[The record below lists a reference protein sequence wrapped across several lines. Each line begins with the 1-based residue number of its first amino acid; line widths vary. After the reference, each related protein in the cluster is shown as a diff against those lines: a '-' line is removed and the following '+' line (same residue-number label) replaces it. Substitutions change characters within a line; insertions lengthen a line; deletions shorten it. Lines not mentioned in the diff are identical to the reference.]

1 MTTPGGDDDAHRS
14 FESSYREV
22 HPRVVTAV
30 RLMTDDRDRALE
42 AADEAMVR
50 AFERWD
56 RVSRLESPRAW
67 TVRVAMNV
75 ARRRLR
81 RRAVEQRLLLRHRVS
96 TQIELEPTDTD
107 LSSTVAILAERQR
120 TAIVLRYVADL
131 KEQEIAGVMGVGRST
146 VSTTLRDA
154 RDRLES
160 LLKSHETSGQD
171 ETEASDARPA

>member
-1 MTTPGGDDDAHRS
+1 MTTPGGDDDAHLS
-14 FESSYREV
+14 FEGWYREV

-30 RLMTDDRDRALE
+30 RLMTGESDLALE
-42 AADEAMVR
+42 AADEALVR

-56 RVSRLESPRAW
+56 RVSRMESPRAW
-67 TVRVAMNV
+67 TVRVAINV
-75 ARRRLR
+75 AHRRLR

-96 TQIELEPTDTD
+96 TQFEPEPTDPD
-107 LSSTVAILAERQR
+107 LWSAVAMLAERQR

-131 KEQEIAGVMGVGRST
+131 KEEEIASVMGVGRST

-154 RDRLES
+154 RSRLEA
-160 LLKSHETSGQD
+160 LLNIDERADQD